1 MTPFTRVRELGHGFF
16 GRVYLEYDV
25 GMGRH
30 CAAKYLENN
39 GLLISEHA
47 EAQAMLLGESD
58 NVVEIYSTDT
68 DEGTPVIRMEYL
80 KNGSVADRYG
90 QDPAPVLEAL
100 RIMEAAC
107 RGVEH
112 IHAVDLL
119 HRDIK
124 PANILLDDKHV
135 AKVSDFGLACQAG
148 DVEDTPIPYAAHL
161 PPESRETGSI
171 TDTLGDVYGL
181 GMTAYRLLNGDRR
194 VRGKLDTHTTPVP
207 APDDWL
213 PYIHKPLRRAV
224 TKALHPD
231 PRKRTKSAGDF
242 RHALEKARPTVSWS
256 ESADKPHSW
265 TGSSLDGTNW
275 KAAITQNASKT
286 EHAFTIYRQL
296 PGKEFRA
303 PKRSDFGEF
312 NSLAMALDHAA
323 TVLQRV
329 AARGH

>member
-1 MTPFTRVRELGHGFF
+1 MGRGFF

-25 GMGRH
+25 GMGRY
-30 CAAKYLENN
+30 CAAKYLENV
-39 GLLISEHA
+39 GIAISEHA
-47 EAQAMLLGESD
+47 EAQAMLLGGSD

-68 DEGTPVIRMEYL
+68 DDDTPVIRMEYL
-80 KNGSVADRYG
+80 EDGSVADRYG
-90 QDPAPVLEAL
+90 QNAAPVLEAL

-107 RGVEH
+107 RGIEH

-124 PANILLDDKHV
+124 PANILLDEKHV
-135 AKVSDFGLACQAG
+135 AKVSDFGLACKTGA
-148 DVEDTPIPYAAHL
+148 VEDTPIPYAAHL

-194 VRGKLDTHTTPVP
+194 VRGKLDARSPDVP
-207 APDDWL
+207 APDDWM
-213 PYIHKPLRRAV
+213 PYIHKPLRQAI

-231 PRKRTKSAGDF
+231 PRKRTKSADDF
-242 RHALEKARPTVSWS
+242 RHALEKARPTVSWIANVD
-256 ESADKPHSW
+256 EPHSW
-265 TGSSLDGTNW
+265 TGSDLTGTNW
-275 KAAITQNASKT
+275 KAAIKQNANKK
-286 EHAFTIYRQL
+286 HAFSIYRQL

-303 PKRSDFGEF
+303 PKRSDFDDF
-312 NSLAMALDHAA
+312 KSLAMALDHAA

-329 AARGH
+329 AARGR